1 MVPSSFGLPLPPYDN
16 FKISLNLYACSSRS
30 YKFDNYDKTTYKVS
44 TYCQI
49 PQANLITRLFTAPQL
64 SFGPLSRGSVTN
76 LMLITVF
83 DPLFDPKVTGSLGLS
98 QYPSSSECSALTH
111 FSISLVHKY
120 VNLKE
125 PYNQGIKEQVTNKK
139 NLKKK
144 TGFT

>member
-1 MVPSSFGLPLPPYDN
+1 MVPSIFGQPPPPYDN
-16 FKISLNLYACSSRS
+16 FKISANLCACSSKS
-30 YKFDNYDKTTYKVS
+30 YKYDNYDKTTYKVS
-44 TYCQI
+44 TYCYI
-49 PQANLITRLFTAPQL
+49 LQANLITRLFTAPQL

-120 VNLKE
+120 INLKE